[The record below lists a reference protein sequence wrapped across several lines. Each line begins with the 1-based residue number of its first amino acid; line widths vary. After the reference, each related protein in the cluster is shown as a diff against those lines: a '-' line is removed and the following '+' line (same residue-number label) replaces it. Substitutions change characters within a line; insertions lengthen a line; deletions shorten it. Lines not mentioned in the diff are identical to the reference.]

1 MRASVKAHAKGLQLL
16 EVREIVGFDLHLVDV
31 YLVCSEAAEGGC
43 ELGLAEVMEGIAPNT
58 GSKMQ
63 G

>member
-1 MRASVKAHAKGLQLL
+1 MRASVKAQAKGLQLL
-16 EVREIVGFDLHLVDV
+16 EVREMVGLDLHLVDV
-31 YLVCSEAAEGGC
+31 YLVCSEAAEGG
-43 ELGLAEVMEGIAPNT
+43 LAEVMESIAPNT